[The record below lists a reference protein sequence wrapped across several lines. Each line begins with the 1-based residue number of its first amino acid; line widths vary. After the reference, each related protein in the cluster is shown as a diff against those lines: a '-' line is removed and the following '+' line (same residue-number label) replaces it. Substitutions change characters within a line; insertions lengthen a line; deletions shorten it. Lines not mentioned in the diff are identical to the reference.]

1 MQGFFNVLK
10 GAYPSLKQL
19 DKSLPV
25 KAGDAVIRGSLMVE
39 DAGEF
44 RLAVAATDAGAA
56 DAPGPVAYFAFQG
69 ANDPD
74 VEMAG
79 VVTGMPC
86 TAPCEV
92 ETNQIDVSGTP
103 ATDYAVGKY
112 VAAGDGV
119 LAPLADEN
127 TALGVVTKAPYYRWS
142 NAQDATGKYV
152 GARTGDRIQVI
163 AIQTL
168 YIPSLSIA
176 P

>member
-19 DKSLPV
+19 DKTLPV
-25 KAGDAVIRGSLMVE
+25 KAGDAVIRGSLLVE

-44 RLAVAATDAGAA
+44 RLAVNATDAGAA
-56 DAPGPVAYFAFQG
+56 DAPGPIAYFALHG
-69 ANDPD
+69 AEDPD

-79 VVTGMPC
+79 GTTGMPV

-92 ETNQIDVSGTP
+92 ETDQIDVSGTP
-103 ATDYAVGKY
+103 ATDYAVGNY
-112 VAAGDGV
+112 VTAGDGV

-142 NAQDATGKYV
+142 NAQEAPGAYV
-152 GARTGDRIQVI
+152 GKRTGARVMVI
-163 AIQTL
+163 ALQTL